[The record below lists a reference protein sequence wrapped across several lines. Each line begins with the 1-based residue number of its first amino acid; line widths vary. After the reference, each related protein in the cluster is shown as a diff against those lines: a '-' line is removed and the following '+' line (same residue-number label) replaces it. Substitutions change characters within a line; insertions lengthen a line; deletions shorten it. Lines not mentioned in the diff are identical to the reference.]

1 MARKA
6 ILETGYTFTP
16 GASGVG
22 SVVIPRAIQRERLI
36 LITNVTTNT
45 VIYNFSD
52 QNLKAI
58 SYTVSTTGGT
68 NTTTVVLNYNTSVMS
83 STDKLQI
90 IVDEYDEKFSPSETY
105 TDPINK
111 LRVSEPQAL
120 IDTDFEY
127 GTQISKW
134 ENLAMINNRPFAFPS
149 AVGVGTINSISLPKA
164 SRTVT
169 VGLATAAPGIG
180 TAITVQ
186 DTFLNIANGNFVV

>member
-22 SVVIPRAIQRERLI
+22 SVVIPRAVQRERLI

-52 QNLKAI
+52 QNLKAT

-68 NTTTVVLNYNTSVMS
+68 NTTTVVLNCNTTGML

-90 IVDEYDEKFSPSETY
+90 IVDEYDEKFTPSETY
-105 TDPINK
+105 TDPI
-111 LRVSEPQAL
+111 PG
-120 IDTDFEY
+120 
-127 GTQISKW
+127 GTVP
-134 ENLAMINNRPFAFPS
+134 E
-149 AVGVGTINSISLPKA
+149 TI
-164 SRTVT
+164 TVT
-169 VGLATAAPGIG
+169 VLELVGISIVPIPVTPTEEG
-180 TAITVQ
+180 KAKGRLLIVTRFSHLEI
-186 DTFLNIANGNFVV
+186 